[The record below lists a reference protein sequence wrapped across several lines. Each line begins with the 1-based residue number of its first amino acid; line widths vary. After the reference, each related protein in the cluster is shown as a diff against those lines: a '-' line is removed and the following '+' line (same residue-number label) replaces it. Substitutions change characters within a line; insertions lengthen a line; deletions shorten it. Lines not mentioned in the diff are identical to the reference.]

1 MDVALTNSIVNTA
14 TSLASAKT
22 SDALNMV
29 VLKKALDMPE
39 IPSRASTEFYSPLVA
54 VTTPAALPGIAWSSE
69 TAITDASAR
78 PRWKKTAIGCRG
90 SRTRLSRTIRPP
102 ASKTRE

>member
-29 VLKKALDMPE
+29 VLKKALDMQE
-39 IPSRASTEFYSPLVA
+39 A
-54 VTTPAALPGIAWSSE
+54 
-69 TAITDASAR
+69 TATIMIDAMAQSVPQPQLA
-78 PRWKKTAIGCRG
+78 TSGTLGTQVNTYA
-90 SRTRLSRTIRPP
+90 
-102 ASKTRE
+102 

>member
-29 VLKKALDMPE
+29 VLKKALD
-39 IPSRASTEFYSPLVA
+39 IQASSASTLINEMQQSMPQ
-54 VTTPAALPGIAWSSE
+54 PALATSGTLGTNVNTFA
-69 TAITDASAR
+69 
-78 PRWKKTAIGCRG
+78 
-90 SRTRLSRTIRPP
+90 
-102 ASKTRE
+102 